1 MEKDLAP
8 LLNQMECHHQSISII
23 YYFRNQGFLM
33 FKIKKIEYLF
43 ITLIFLVIS
52 IKAYAQ
58 NPGDNIF
65 SGIKVFNININF
77 YYPNYWDS
85 LTYYYELGTELC
97 IPTDVIIDG
106 DTLVN
111 VGIRFKGNSSYSHP
125 NDKKSL
131 RLGFDEFDGVL
142 RWDGLKGIHLNNCYG
157 DPTFMREKIYLDFC
171 KDAGII
177 APRANF
183 AKVSFNDTTFAFY
196 SLIEHVDKIFLDTR
210 FGNKNGDLFKAV
222 DDFGTA
228 NLVSDFKWY
237 TAVEDSY
244 YTRYELKTDG
254 SLTAYP
260 QLINLLDSLNNGS
273 NLETSLPNLVNLNG
287 LYNSIAADIIFANL
301 DSYINSGRN
310 FYFYFN
316 TATNKME
323 WVKWDVGLSF
333 GDFSGGVSNFENLN
347 VSYILNSNERPLWG
361 KILNTPSF
369 KSNYL
374 NSLCFLNTNSL
385 NTTNIFKHI
394 DSVANIIRSF
404 VYADSR
410 KQYTNNQFELNIL
423 SDLAIS
429 GVGGTT
435 RIPGLKSFLTARKNS
450 INTQLTTLGID
461 CSATNIEEAVNSL
474 PEEFVLK
481 QNFPN
486 PFNPATI
493 ISFSIGKP
501 EFVTLK
507 IYDILG
513 SEVATL
519 FSSNLNQG
527 NYNFNFDASSFSSGV
542 YLYRL
547 QTESFNQ
554 SKQMILLK

>member
-1 MEKDLAP
+1 
-8 LLNQMECHHQSISII
+8 
-23 YYFRNQGFLM
+23 M
-33 FKIKKIEYLF
+33 FKFKAIGYFF
-43 ITLIFLVIS
+43 ITLIILFVS
-52 IKAYAQ
+52 VKSSAQ

-65 SGIKVFNININF
+65 SGTQVFNININF

-85 LTYYYELGTELC
+85 LEYYYSLGTELY
-97 IPTDVIIDG
+97 IPADVIIDG

-111 VGIRFKGNSSYSHP
+111 VGVRFKGNSSFSHP
-125 NDKKSL
+125 NNKKSL
-131 RLGFDEFDGVL
+131 RLGIDEFDGTL
-142 RWDGLKGIHLNNCYG
+142 RWDGLKGVHLNNCYG

-183 AKVSFNDTTFAFY
+183 AKVSLNDTAFAFY
-196 SLIEHVDKIFLDTR
+196 SLIEHVDKTFLNAR

-228 NLVSDFKWY
+228 NLISDFKWY

-260 QLINLLDSLNNGS
+260 QLITLLDSLNNGS
-273 NLETSLPNLVNLNG
+273 NLENSLPELINLNG
-287 LYNSIAADIIFANL
+287 FYNSIAADIIFTNL

-316 TATNKME
+316 TATNKLE

-347 VSYILNSNERPLWG
+347 VNYILNSNERPLWG
-361 KILNTPSF
+361 KILNTPIL
-369 KSNYL
+369 KNNYL
-374 NSLCFLNTNSL
+374 NSLCLLNTNFLNTA
-385 NTTNIFKHI
+385 NIFQHI
-394 DSVANIIRSF
+394 DSTANIIRSY
-404 VYADSR
+404 VYADTR
-410 KQYTNNQFELNIL
+410 KQYTNNQYELNIL
-423 SDLAIS
+423 SDLSIS

-461 CSATNIEEAVNSL
+461 CSETSIEEEVNSL
-474 PEEFVLK
+474 PEEYLLK
-481 QNFPN
+481 QNYPN
-486 PFNPATI
+486 PFNPTTT
-493 ISFSIGKP
+493 ISFSIGRA

-507 IYDILG
+507 VYDILG
-513 SEVATL
+513 KEVATL
-519 FSSNLNQG
+519 FNNFLNQG
-527 NYNFNFDASSFSSGV
+527 NYNFDFNASSLSSGV

-547 QTESFNQ
+547 QTESFSQ
-554 SKQMILLK
+554 TKQMILLK

>member
-1 MEKDLAP
+1 
-8 LLNQMECHHQSISII
+8 
-23 YYFRNQGFLM
+23 M
-33 FKIKKIEYLF
+33 FKFKAIGYLF
-43 ITLIFLVIS
+43 IILILLGVS
-52 IKAYAQ
+52 VKSSAQ

-65 SGIKVFNININF
+65 SGTQVFNININF

-85 LTYYYELGTELC
+85 LGYYYSLGTE
-97 IPTDVIIDG
+97 IYISADVIING
-106 DTLVN
+106 DTLKN

-125 NDKKSL
+125 NNKKSL
-131 RLGFDEFDGVL
+131 RFSFDEFNSAL
-142 RWDGLKGIHLNNCYG
+142 RWDGLKGVHLNNCYG

-183 AKVSFNDTTFAFY
+183 AKVSFNDTAFAFY
-196 SLIEHVDKIFLDTR
+196 SLIEHVDKTFLNTR

-222 DDFGTA
+222 DDFGTE

-260 QLINLLDSLNNGS
+260 KLITLLDSLNNGS
-273 NLETSLPNLVNLNG
+273 NEVTSLPNLVNLNG
-287 LYNSIAADIIFANL
+287 LYNSIATDIIFTNL

-323 WVKWDVGLSF
+323 WIKWDVGLSF

-347 VSYILNSNERPLWG
+347 VSYILNPNERPLWG
-361 KILNTPSF
+361 KVLGNAEL
-369 KSNYL
+369 KNDYL
-374 NSLCFLNTNSL
+374 QSLCLLNTNFL
-385 NTTNIFKHI
+385 NTTNIFQHI

-429 GVGGTT
+429 GVGGTS
-435 RIPGLKSFLTARKNS
+435 RIPGLKSFLTTRKNS
-450 INTQLTTLGID
+450 INTQLIILGID
-461 CSATNIEEAVNSL
+461 CSGTDVEEENNSL
-474 PEEFVLK
+474 PEGFILN

-486 PFNPATI
+486 PFNPTTTI
-493 ISFSIGKP
+493 GFSLGKP

-507 IYDILG
+507 VYDILG
-513 SEVATL
+513 REVAIL
-519 FSSNLNQG
+519 FNNYLNQG
-527 NYNFNFDASSFSSGV
+527 NYNFDFNASSLSSGV

-554 SKQMILLK
+554 TKQMILLK

>member
-1 MEKDLAP
+1 
-8 LLNQMECHHQSISII
+8 
-23 YYFRNQGFLM
+23 M
-33 FKIKKIEYLF
+33 FKFQTIGYFF
-43 ITLIFLVIS
+43 IALIFFGIS
-52 IKAYAQ
+52 VKSSAQ

-65 SGIKVFNININF
+65 SETQVFNININF

-85 LTYYYELGTELC
+85 LEYYYNLGTEIY
-97 IPTDVIIDG
+97 IPADVIVEG
-106 DTLVN
+106 DTLIN
-111 VGIRFKGNSSYSHP
+111 VGVRFKGNSSYSHP
-125 NDKKSL
+125 NNKKSL
-131 RLGFDEFDGVL
+131 RLGIDEFDGAL
-142 RWDGLKGIHLNNCYG
+142 RWDGLKGVHLNNCYG

-177 APRANF
+177 APRANY
-183 AKVSFNDTTFAFY
+183 AKVSFNDTLFAFY
-196 SLIEHVDKIFLDTR
+196 SLIEHVDKIFLNTR

-244 YTRYELKTDG
+244 YNRYELKTDG

-260 QLINLLDSLNNGS
+260 KLITLLDSLNNGS
-273 NLETSLPNLVNLNG
+273 NVETTLPILINLSN
-287 LYNSIAADIIFANL
+287 LYNSVAADIIFANL

-347 VSYILNSNERPLWG
+347 ASYILNSNERPLWG
-361 KILNTPSF
+361 KILSNSVL
-369 KSNYL
+369 KNNYL
-374 NSLCFLNTNSL
+374 YSLCLLNKDFLNTANL
-385 NTTNIFKHI
+385 FQHI
-394 DSVANIIRSF
+394 DSVANTIRSF
-404 VYADSR
+404 VYSDTR

-423 SDLAIS
+423 SDLSIS

-435 RIPGLKSFLTARKNS
+435 RIPGLKSFLTARKTS
-450 INTQLTTLGID
+450 ISNQLATLGID
-461 CSATNIEEAVNSL
+461 CSGTDLEEEVNPL
-474 PEEFVLK
+474 PQEFILN
-481 QNFPN
+481 QNYPN
-486 PFNPATI
+486 PFNPTTT

-507 IYDILG
+507 VYDLLG
-513 SEVATL
+513 REVAVL
-519 FSSNLNQG
+519 FNNYLNQG
-527 NYNFNFDASSFSSGV
+527 NYRFDFNSSPLSSGV

-547 QTESFNQ
+547 QTESFDQ
-554 SKQMILLK
+554 TKQMILLK